1 MDGVVVPSIIYFVK
15 KLKIIILLLL
25 SLCDSAQLFSQK
37 KKNCDIASQLH
48 IDFPFLPNC
57 LVKVL
62 YHEA

>member
-37 KKNCDIASQLH
+37 KNCDIASQLH